1 MPIHELPRK
10 EWLLMLWKYHHG
22 HLPDTEQARVKAVIQ
37 NDLQARTD
45 AEQVLEII
53 NQLRQTGHWDPS
65 PDFPERML
73 ASLLG
78 KTGKGGLLRNTM
90 IVTAVILALVLL
102 LIWLRRS
109 NQQASLKVE
118 ALQRLQLPTPAIP
131 FMDIQSDQLILKSV
145 AGENLI
151 PSATGVQ
158 LKDPVQGIEQE
169 LDDWIQGPLPTKSQ
183 K

>member
-1 MPIHELPRK
+1 VPIHELPRK

-22 HLPDTEQARVKAVIQ
+22 HLPDTEYARVKAVIQ

-45 AEQVLEII
+45 AERVLEII

-78 KTGKGGLLRNTM
+78 KTGKGGLLRKTLM
-90 IVTAVILALVLL
+90 LTAVILVLGFL
-102 LIWLRRS
+102 LIWFRHS
-109 NQQASLKVE
+109 HQQASLKVE
-118 ALQRLQLPTPAIP
+118 ALQRLELPTPAVP
-131 FMDIQSDQLILKSV
+131 FMDIQNDQLILKSV
-145 AGENLI
+145 AAEKLI
-151 PSATGVQ
+151 PSATSVQ
-158 LKDPVQGIEQE
+158 LKDPVQEIEQE